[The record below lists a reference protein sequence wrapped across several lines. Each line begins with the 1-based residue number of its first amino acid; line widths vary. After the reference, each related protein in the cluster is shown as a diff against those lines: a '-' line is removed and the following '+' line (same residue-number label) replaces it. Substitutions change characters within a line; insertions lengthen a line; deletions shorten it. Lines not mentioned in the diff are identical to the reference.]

1 MKASVWGDGKIP
13 NIVLKES
20 DPKTVMERT
29 RPQDKNEENQ
39 AQIRIDDNGKMK

>member
-1 MKASVWGDGKIP
+1 MVWGGGETP
-13 NIVLKES
+13 STVVKES
-20 DPKTVMERT
+20 GSKTVMERT